1 MLDLKYAFRSLF
13 KTPAF
18 TIIAV
23 LTLALGI
30 GANSA
35 IFSVVDAVLLRP
47 LPFDQPD
54 RLVMLW
60 ERSPDN
66 PHNRAAPLNFLDWH
80 DRNTAFEALAGV
92 AGGGRTMTTPSG
104 AERIVG

>member
-1 MLDLKYAFRSLF
+1 MPMQDLRFAARVLLKS
-13 KTPAF
+13 PGF
-18 TIIAV
+18 TTLAV
-23 LTLALGI
+23 IVLALGI

-92 AGGGRTMTTPSG
+92 AGGGR
-104 AERIVG
+104 